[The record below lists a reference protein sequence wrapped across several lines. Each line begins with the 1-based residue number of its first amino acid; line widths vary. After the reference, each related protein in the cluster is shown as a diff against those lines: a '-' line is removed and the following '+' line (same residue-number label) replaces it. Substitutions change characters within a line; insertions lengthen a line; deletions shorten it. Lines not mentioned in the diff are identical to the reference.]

1 MYDSFL
7 TLTRARPTDLD
18 GVRAD
23 LDAIFGRR
31 ASPRAASPV
40 SRGVFPAINLR
51 QTAQAID
58 IQVFAPGIDA
68 SRTEVTLDRGVL
80 TIAGERASD
89 VPTAPDQRTE
99 RSAEPPSVR
108 SNERYAGR
116 FRRAVTLPDDADP
129 NQVSA
134 SYRDGVLHISVQ
146 RRVAT
151 PPTRIAIT

>member
-7 TLTRARPTDLD
+7 SLSRARPTDLD
-18 GVRAD
+18 RVRAD

-31 ASPRAASPV
+31 VSPRAASPV
-40 SRGVFPAINLR
+40 SRGAFPAINLR

-80 TIAGERASD
+80 TLSGERASD
-89 VPTAPDQRTE
+89 VPTAPEHNGTE
-99 RSAEPPSVR
+99 QTSVR
-108 SNERYAGR
+108 SNERYTGR
-116 FRRAVTLPDDADP
+116 FRRTVTLPDDADP

-146 RRVAT
+146 RRAAT
-151 PPTRIAIT
+151 LPTRIAIA